1 MIESKIYELF
11 PALFPVYKNEDF
23 RSLLL
28 FVVWT
33 TIKENPGI
41 TENKLKWT
49 LTQNYA
55 FSEEDINLA
64 LSSLVNSQMFDS
76 VSRFEHTHR
85 QSGRTVVHLRPKKSR
100 LLEMQKI
107 EKLLIKTNPNL
118 TYLKAS

>member
-1 MIESKIYELF
+1 MVENKIYELF
-11 PALFPVYKNEDF
+11 PALFRDYRNEDF

-55 FSEEDINLA
+55 FSDADINLA
-64 LSSLVNSQMFDS
+64 LSSLVNSQMFNS

-85 QSGRTVVHLRPKKSR
+85 QSGRTIVHLRPKKSR
-100 LLEMQKI
+100 LPEMHNV

-118 TYLKAS
+118 MYLKAS